1 MSQVMMAHSAQ
12 RGVEIYQVYGG
23 DVLEIGQNHFA
34 DWSFISSSH

>member
-23 DVLEIGQNHFA
+23 DVLEMNHFA